1 MRVHERTGITLEEE
15 TRQKCHS
22 LVCIQTMPSKSKYCL
37 GISGNVKYS
46 LTASLGAGHEAGEY
60 LRHIYFKLR
69 SRASARAKESII
81 VK

>member
-1 MRVHERTGITLEEE
+1 MSLSSL
-15 TRQKCHS
+15 HS
-22 LVCIQTMPSKSKYCL
+22 NHAFEIKVL
-37 GISGNVKYS
+37 SGNVKYY

-69 SRASARAKESII
+69 SLSSARTKEFII